1 MQSNNRIM
9 LDFKNIAKWKVY
21 VGIWALLLIPFFVA
35 NSMFFPY
42 ISGKNFAFRII
53 VEMIFA
59 VWVYLAFADI
69 KYRPKFSWLL
79 GAVGLFVAIMGVA
92 DIFAVAPAK
101 ALWSNFERMDGWI
114 TSIHLLMLM
123 LVAGSVLKTEKIWL
137 WLFRSSVIMSVVMS
151 AYVLKE
157 WLTTGSERV
166 SVTLGNPIYVA
177 IYFLFNFFFVLILM
191 NKDLIKSEGDRLDF
205 VFVNRSIW
213 FMSLTALLFNCLFV
227 FTHFGFNFIGAFF
240 TGFNQQPTLIATIVT
255 TIIAIIIFLIFISP
269 VLFIFWYLIKKF
281 IKNNTG
287 PLFCLYLFYAFLFM
301 FGIWRTAT
309 RGVILGLIGGLV
321 VSAILIAIFEKK
333 NRIMR
338 KTAMGGIVFIFV
350 IIIGFLF
357 IKNTQFVKNNIVLNR
372 LSAISWNNVSGQG
385 QARQYVWPIAIKGF
399 KEKPI
404 LGWGQDGFNYVFN
417 KNYDSRMYGHEQWF
431 DRAHNTPLDMLIA
444 GGALGL
450 ISYLSIFI
458 AAFWVIWKR
467 RNLLG
472 VTDGALLVG
481 LLAGYFFQ
489 NLFVFDN
496 LVSYMF
502 FFFVLSYIYSR
513 DVENDVLVK
522 NEREGL
528 GEDNLNYIVL
538 PIVCITLFV
547 SLWYVNIR
555 PISANI
561 YLIKGMQG
569 YQEGVGK
576 NIEYFKKA
584 LSYNTFANP
593 EIREQLISITPKVY
607 SLDGVDQKLKQ
618 DFVDLT
624 LNEMDKQIKQ
634 TPNDARYQLFTGSFL
649 KNMGQ
654 YQLAKPYFEKA
665 VELSPTKQT
674 MLFELITNLSILGE
688 RERALE
694 LAKRTYELD
703 KSFGEAK
710 NYYVAS
716 LILNSDTKTVEELI
730 GRNATT
736 TSDVIARAYLIRASD
751 FMKENDKYSAVSEIQ
766 KAIKMVPG
774 FKEQGENMIQSIW
787 KGSLR

>member
-42 ISGKNFAFRII
+42 ISGKNFTFRII
-53 VEMIFA
+53 VEIVFV

-79 GAVGLFVAIMGVA
+79 GAVGLFVAVMGVA

-137 WLFRSSVIMSVVMS
+137 WLFRSSLLMSIVMSV
-151 AYVLKE
+151 YVLKE
-157 WLTTGSERV
+157 WITTGSERV

-177 IYFLFNFFFVLILM
+177 IYFLFNFFFALILLY
-191 NKDLIKSEGDRLDF
+191 KDVIVKSEGKEKEIKIIF
-205 VFVNRSIW
+205 SSW
-213 FMSLTALLFNCLFV
+213 LTYFY
-227 FTHFGFNFIGAFF
+227 
-240 TGFNQQPTLIATIVT
+240 LIAT
-255 TIIAIIIFLIFISP
+255 FICG
-269 VLFIFWYLIKKF
+269 W
-281 IKNNTG
+281 
-287 PLFCLYLFYAFLFM
+287 
-301 FGIWRTAT
+301 GIWRTAT

-321 VSAILIAIFEKK
+321 VSAVLIALLEQK
-333 NRIMR
+333 NKLMR
-338 KTAMGGIVFIFV
+338 KTAIGGIIFIFV
-350 IIIGFLF
+350 LVFGFLS
-357 IKNTQFVKNNIVLNR
+357 IKNTQFVKDNVVLNR

-385 QARQYVWPIAIKGF
+385 QARQYVWPMAIKGF
-399 KEKPI
+399 QEKPI

-417 KNYDSRMYGHEQWF
+417 KYYDPRMYGQEQWF
-431 DRAHNTPLDMLIA
+431 DRAHNTPLDVLIA

-450 ISYLSIFI
+450 LSYLSIFVAVLWI
-458 AAFWVIWKR
+458 IWRR
-467 RNLLG
+467 RNVLG

-496 LVSYMF
+496 LISYMF

-513 DVENDVLVK
+513 DIENDVPVK
-522 NEREGL
+522 NERESL
-528 GEDNLNYIVL
+528 GEENLNYIIL
-538 PIVCITLFV
+538 PIICITLFI

-569 YQEGVGK
+569 YQEGLSK
-576 NIEYFKKA
+576 NLEYFKKA

-593 EIREQLISITPKVY
+593 EIREQLISVTLKIY

-624 LNEMDKQIKQ
+624 FTELDRQVKQ
-634 TPNDARYQLFTGSFL
+634 TPDDARYQLFTGTFL
-649 KNMGQ
+649 KNMGR
-654 YQLAKPYFEKA
+654 YDLAKPYLEKA

-674 MLFELITNLSILGE
+674 MLFELIANISILGE
-688 RERALE
+688 KEKALE
-694 LAKRTYELD
+694 LAKKTYELD

-710 NYYVAS
+710 NYYVSS
-716 LILNSDTKTVEELI
+716 LILNNDIKTVEELM
-730 GRNATT
+730 GKNATT
-736 TSDVIARAYLIRASD
+736 TSDVIIRAYLIRASD
-751 FMKENDKYSAVSEIQ
+751 FMKKGDKNSAVSEIQ
-766 KAIKMVPG
+766 KVIKIAPS
-774 FKEQGENMIQSIW
+774 FKEQGDAMIKSVW
-787 KGSLR
+787 KGEIK

>member
-1 MQSNNRIM
+1 M
-9 LDFKNIAKWKVY
+9 DFKNIAKWKVY

-59 VWVYLAFADI
+59 VWLYLAFADI

-79 GAVGLFVAIMGVA
+79 GSVGLFVVVMGIA
-92 DIFAVAPAK
+92 DIFAVAPMK
-101 ALWSNFERMDGWI
+101 AFWSNFERMDGWV
-114 TSIHLLMLM
+114 TLVHLLMLM
-123 LVAGSVLKTEKIWL
+123 LVVGSVLKTEKIWL

-177 IYFLFNFFFVLILM
+177 IYFLFNFFFALILLY
-191 NKDLIKSEGDRLDF
+191 KDVIVKSEGKEKEVKIIF
-205 VFVNRSIW
+205 SNW
-213 FMSLTALLFNCLFV
+213 LTYV
-227 FTHFGFNFIGAFF
+227 YFIAAFF
-240 TGFNQQPTLIATIVT
+240 CG
-255 TIIAIIIFLIFISP
+255 
-269 VLFIFWYLIKKF
+269 W
-281 IKNNTG
+281 
-287 PLFCLYLFYAFLFM
+287 
-301 FGIWRTAT
+301 GIWRTAT

-321 VSAILIAIFEKK
+321 VSAVLIALFEKK
-333 NRIMR
+333 NKLMR
-338 KTAMGGIVFIFV
+338 KTAIGGIILIFV
-350 IIIGFLF
+350 LIVGFMF
-357 IKNTQFVKNNIVLNR
+357 IKNTQFVKNSSTLNR
-372 LSAISWNNVSGQG
+372 LSTISWTNVNG
-385 QARQYVWPIAIKGF
+385 QARQYVWPMAIKGF
-399 KEKPI
+399 QEKPI

-417 KNYDSRMYGHEQWF
+417 KYYDPRMYAQEQWF
-431 DRAHNTPLDMLIA
+431 DRAHNTPLDVLIA

-458 AAFWVIWKR
+458 AALWIIWRR

-513 DVENDVLVK
+513 DVENNVPVK

-528 GEDNLNYIVL
+528 GEENLNYIVL
-538 PIVCITLFV
+538 PIICITLFV
-547 SLWYVNIR
+547 SLWYVNVR

-569 YQEGVGK
+569 YQEGVSK
-576 NIEYFKKA
+576 NLEYFKKA

-618 DFVDLT
+618 EFVDLT
-624 LNEMDKQIKQ
+624 FNQLKNQIVQ
-634 TPNDARYQLFTGSFL
+634 TPDDARYQLFTGTFL

-654 YQLAKPYFEKA
+654 YDLARPYLEKA

-674 MLFELITNLSILGE
+674 MLFELITDISILGE
-688 RERALE
+688 KEKALE
-694 LAKRTYELD
+694 LAKKTYELD
-703 KSFGEAK
+703 KNFGEAK
-710 NYYVAS
+710 DYYLAS
-716 LILNSDTKTVEELI
+716 LILNNDTKIVEELM
-730 GRNATT
+730 GKNATT
-736 TSDVIARAYLIRASD
+736 TSDVIIRAYLMRASD
-751 FMKENDKYSAVSEIQ
+751 FMKKGDKNSAVGEIQ
-766 KAIKMVPG
+766 KAIKMAPS
-774 FKEQGENMIQSIW
+774 FKEQGETMIQNVW
-787 KGSLR
+787 KGQIR